1 MRFNSFKRYLQNE
14 RGTAIVILAGAMTL
28 LMACTALVADIGVNF
43 VTQSRLAVAADA
55 AALAGAT
62 KFKDGAAQVQETAL
76 AIAAQNGIK
85 AEDVIVN
92 VAGSGKEVTVTAT
105 APVQLFFARSFSKQE
120 GDMAQSARV
129 IAGRPTAMTNIVPL
143 GINENAN
150 FEFNET
156 YKLFAKNANTDEL
169 ELGSG
174 NSGALAFREGAE
186 GANEFEYY
194 LRKGY
199 HEVISLGDILYT
211 ESGVKYSALKSGFAA
226 RLSAAQADSSHTCG
240 FATCP
245 SSCPRII
252 YIPVYRSLWE
262 NGKVTRV
269 EVVDFAAFWLEA
281 KQLGSGEWKIDKEI
295 TGRFIRRSKG
305 GFTTE
310 EGESPWGLSS
320 GKLVE

>member
-150 FEFNET
+150 FE
-156 YKLFAKNANTDEL
+156 
-169 ELGSG
+169 
-174 NSGALAFREGAE
+174 
-186 GANEFEYY
+186 
-194 LRKGY
+194 
-199 HEVISLGDILYT
+199 
-211 ESGVKYSALKSGFAA
+211 
-226 RLSAAQADSSHTCG
+226 
-240 FATCP
+240 
-245 SSCPRII
+245 
-252 YIPVYRSLWE
+252 
-262 NGKVTRV
+262 
-269 EVVDFAAFWLEA
+269 
-281 KQLGSGEWKIDKEI
+281 
-295 TGRFIRRSKG
+295 
-305 GFTTE
+305 
-310 EGESPWGLSS
+310 
-320 GKLVE
+320 